1 CMALSSL
8 MMTAGAADVKE
19 PEIRSGNIYIYN
31 WDGELIG
38 QTDYQFEVPA
48 AATEAQEEAMMVN
61 AVKFEAAKVNDTIAE
76 LAAVEAAQAFESTYT
91 AITRGSGVW
100 RFLNDNP
107 SAKTLPA
114 KSSISSGGAEMCRVA
129 LEGDMT
135 NVCAFFIEVSD
146 NISALHARIEN
157 VNAAKKFTVTNIP
170 IQSNNSTDQLDAAF
184 VVGTSYGG
192 KTFEATKGQTMALYA
207 AANYT
212 RDGASGTARGY
223 LMGMYA

>member
-1 CMALSSL
+1 MTKFKKITGIALAGCMALSSL

-129 LEGDMT
+129 LIDT
-135 NVCAFFIEVSD
+135 LKLC
-146 NISALHARIEN
+146 R
-157 VNAAKKFTVTNIP
+157 KP
-170 IQSNNSTDQLDAAF
+170 
-184 VVGTSYGG
+184 
-192 KTFEATKGQTMALYA
+192 
-207 AANYT
+207 
-212 RDGASGTARGY
+212 
-223 LMGMYA
+223 